1 MNKYV
6 LRLKPP
12 DCRLD
17 DCGRQIKKAPTSR
30 TIKVRAGGAFFCI
43 FLMRFFL
50 WITASLRFFPVS
62 HEQWL

>member
-6 LRLKPP
+6 LRLRPP

-30 TIKVRAGGAFFCI
+30 TVKVRAGGAFFAY
-43 FLMRFFL
+43 F
-50 WITASLRFFPVS
+50 
-62 HEQWL
+62 